1 MKLLI
6 IADDLTGANA
16 TSVLLAQDGFKS
28 ATYLD
33 SNSVDSNSINN
44 NDIIAISTNSRGISK
59 NEAYDRVN
67 NEVLKFNN
75 PNIIFNKRIDSTL
88 RGNIGAEIDAI
99 LDNKPNS
106 IAIVVASYPDSGRI
120 SVGGFLLVNS
130 VPLQNTFVSRD
141 PKYPV
146 NNSCI
151 KEIISSQTKYPVA
164 NIHINDVLRGYKYLA
179 SKIQLLHEEGNRI
192 IVVDAAI
199 NNDIKEIAKAAKETS
214 LDIVTVDPG
223 PFTKYYLSQYSDSLN
238 LRQGKKVFFAI
249 GSVTNTTINQIEY
262 LIATKSPALIKVDAV
277 KLLNETNRE
286 LEINRVVT
294 VIMQKLEENKTDL
307 IGISTVTRE
316 DEILNLDDIGS
327 KTNLTKED
335 ISIMINKGLATI
347 TRLALKNSNNSVG
360 AIYTSGG
367 DVTKEV
373 MESLNVKGIRLKD
386 EVIPL
391 AVYGKFIE
399 GDYPNMPAITKGGL
413 IGDKDTLT
421 KCLDYLLTKIST
433 QYYLT

>member
-1 MKLLI
+1 
-6 IADDLTGANA
+6 
-16 TSVLLAQDGFKS
+16 
-28 ATYLD
+28 
-33 SNSVDSNSINN
+33 
-44 NDIIAISTNSRGISK
+44 
-59 NEAYDRVN
+59 
-67 NEVLKFNN
+67 
-75 PNIIFNKRIDSTL
+75 
-88 RGNIGAEIDAI
+88 
-99 LDNKPNS
+99 
-106 IAIVVASYPDSGRI
+106 
-120 SVGGFLLVNS
+120 
-130 VPLQNTFVSRD
+130 
-141 PKYPV
+141 
-146 NNSCI
+146 
-151 KEIISSQTKYPVA
+151 
-164 NIHINDVLRGYKYLA
+164 
-179 SKIQLLHEEGNRI
+179 
-192 IVVDAAI
+192 
-199 NNDIKEIAKAAKETS
+199 
-214 LDIVTVDPG
+214 
-223 PFTKYYLSQYSDSLN
+223 
-238 LRQGKKVFFAI
+238 
-249 GSVTNTTINQIEY
+249 
-262 LIATKSPALIKVDAV
+262 
-277 KLLNETNRE
+277 
-286 LEINRVVT
+286 
-294 VIMQKLEENKTDL
+294 MQKLEENKTDL